1 MHLFKTTNNIILDG
15 EEAQENHEGL
25 VTREELMPSDEVD
38 GKINLLQDILKRM
51 IG

>member
-15 EEAQENHEGL
+15 EEAQEEGL